1 MSGGNG
7 GAGNGGGGGPPGGGD
22 PGMTTTPAHAPPGEK
37 GGGGYEA
44 PTPTGPS
51 PHVDR
56 EGPVTYTTQQY
67 DLPDEPDVP
76 STESLLRG
84 DINIFSDTQEV
95 KEPINPFEE
104 TYKAGQPIETSYAQK
119 ADDVWENKQIIN
131 TTGGE
136 MVVDEVTGE
145 MHKSITDFHPDIDQT
160 ITQKTNLDKTDP
172 NSKFYEGV
180 DRGLAVASAKNE
192 YDQSVENFYDEPD
205 KEHFNQTQREINTKI
220 KEAKKDD
227 RYDVSLTPEQSE
239 QFQEDMN
246 EHYGTENKNYE
257 EFGRAG
263 KGTVNLT
270 FEEHWKNA
278 PILHPALK
286 FSPSARFLYV
296 IGKQSQE
303 ALTSDYGTYKYAGP
317 GTDRGGL
324 LGSIGG
330 GGSGIPAQGITISGG
345 ESSQSSPEATSFI
358 TTGHTQPSSSVAGNW
373 YQSLGGTKAFNLA
386 TEYAA
391 AKAAVQNRLSTA
403 STYGWLA
410 VNDSPFYNWLK
421 TNSLDKGIL

>member
-104 TYKAGQPIETSYAQK
+104 TTTAGQLNAPSDLLTGDTTEG
-119 ADDVWENKQIIN
+119 ADI
-131 TTGGE
+131 TTY
-136 MVVDEVTGE
+136 
-145 MHKSITDFHPDIDQT
+145 SQDQT

-246 EHYGTENKNYE
+246 EYYGTENKNYE

>member
-104 TYKAGQPIETSYAQK
+104 TTTAGQLNAPSDLLTGDTTEG
-119 ADDVWENKQIIN
+119 ADI
-131 TTGGE
+131 TTY
-136 MVVDEVTGE
+136 
-145 MHKSITDFHPDIDQT
+145 SQDQT

-192 YDQSVENFYDEPD
+192 FDQSVENFYDEPD

>member
-22 PGMTTTPAHAPPGEK
+22 PGMTTRPAHAPPGEK

-104 TYKAGQPIETSYAQK
+104 TTTAGQLNAPSDLLTGDTTEG
-119 ADDVWENKQIIN
+119 ADI
-131 TTGGE
+131 TTY
-136 MVVDEVTGE
+136 
-145 MHKSITDFHPDIDQT
+145 SQDQT

-246 EHYGTENKNYE
+246 EYYGTENKNYE